1 MARNGSARAELGTLA
16 DSDLT
21 EDWNV
26 VVTVRDD
33 SYTHVHRVLER
44 LGSVVGTPYYNVLVM
59 RTDDI
64 PGLLARLDELFAE
77 EPWLADEVSRILPV
91 THTFSFDDAAD
102 FEQRA
107 RDVVGA
113 WLDQL
118 VGRSFHVRM
127 HARGWT
133 EEPSR
138 LDEERLLD
146 GAMLQALELIGESGH
161 IAFDDADA
169 VIDVETVGHRA
180 GMALWTKDQ
189 LDRYRFLRI
198 D

>member
-1 MARNGSARAELGTLA
+1 MA
-16 DSDLT
+16 DSDPADSDPA

-33 SYTHVHRVLER
+33 SFTHVRRALKR
-44 LGSVVGTPYYNVLVM
+44 LGSVAGTPYYNVLVM

-64 PGLLARLDELFAE
+64 PDLLERLDELYVE
-77 EPWLADEVSRILPV
+77 EPWIADEVSRILPV
-91 THTFSFDDAAD
+91 THTFSFDDSAD

-107 RDVVGA
+107 SDVVNA

-127 HARGWT
+127 HGRGWT

-146 GAMLQALELIGESGH
+146 GAMLQALELIGASGH
-161 IAFDDADA
+161 ITFEDPDA